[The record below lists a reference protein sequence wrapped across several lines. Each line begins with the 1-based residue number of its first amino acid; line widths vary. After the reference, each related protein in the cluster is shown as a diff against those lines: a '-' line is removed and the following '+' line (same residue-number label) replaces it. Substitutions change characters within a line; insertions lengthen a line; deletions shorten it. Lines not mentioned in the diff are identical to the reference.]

1 MQTVALL
8 GATSLV
14 GDFLLPL
21 LVQEGRRV
29 IAYSRRTPDRTI
41 PGVEWRHIDP
51 LTPIGIPGEDTVV
64 HYWCCLAPIWAL
76 TNHFGLLEKHN
87 AKRVV
92 ALSSTSRFTKS
103 DSSDPAEQAV
113 AQHLAHGEARFRE
126 WAEASGV
133 DWTILRPTLI
143 YGRGRDKNIAEIAR
157 FIRRFGF
164 FPLLGK
170 GTGLRQPIHADD
182 VAGACLSAMK
192 SPAAVKQ
199 AYNISGGETLCY
211 REMVH
216 RVFLAVHR
224 RTRMVSIPLTVLR
237 LALICLHLLPRYR
250 HWSIAM
256 AERMNRDQVFEHSEA
271 ERDFRFFPRSFQ
283 PEPEDVSL

>member
-1 MQTVALL
+1 M
-8 GATSLV
+8 
-14 GDFLLPL
+14 
-21 LVQEGRRV
+21 LVQEGWRV
-29 IAYSRRTPDRTI
+29 IAYSRQSPGRAI

-51 LTPIGIPGEDTVV
+51 SASTGLPVDETGV
-64 HYWCCLAPIWAL
+64 YCWFCLAPIWAL
-76 TNHFGLLEKHN
+76 TEYFSLLEGHK

-92 ALSSTSRFTKS
+92 ALSSTSRFTKTG
-103 DSSDPAEQAV
+103 SSYPAEQAV
-113 AQHLAHGEARFRE
+113 AQRLAHGEARFRE

-256 AERMNRDQVFEHSEA
+256 AERMNRDLVFEHSEA
-271 ERDFRFFPRSFQ
+271 TRDFGFSPRSFQ
-283 PEPEDVSL
+283 PTPKDAVR